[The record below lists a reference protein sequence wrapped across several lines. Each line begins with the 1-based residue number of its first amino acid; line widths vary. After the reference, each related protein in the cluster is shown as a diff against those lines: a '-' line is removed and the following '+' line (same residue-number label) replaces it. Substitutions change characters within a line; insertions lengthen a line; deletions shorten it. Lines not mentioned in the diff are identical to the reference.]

1 MLMLRLIIQT
11 GSLAGRQ
18 FQLEPGDASS
28 LLIGRGAESAVRLT
42 EPSVSSRHALIAPR
56 GDAFYLV
63 DQNSANG
70 TFLNETRVR
79 EAELRHGDV
88 IGLGRQGPRL
98 QVLIEGADTMRID
111 AADTATLR
119 QAIFILDQDT
129 SPLRHD
135 SSTVQYY
142 ARQTTRLWLR
152 DGARNIGLYNPHF
165 DTGKSKKSP
174 AAALM
179 WLVFAVIGVMVTGL
193 TINDVG

>member
-56 GDAFYLV
+56 GDAFYLL

-79 EAELRHGDV
+79 EAPLRHGDV
-88 IGLGRQGPRL
+88 IGLGRHGPRL
-98 QVLIEGADTMRID
+98 QVLIERQDTMRIE
-111 AADTATLR
+111 AADTTTLR
-119 QAIFILDQDT
+119 QDTAVMLHDTSTFDQDT
-129 SPLRHD
+129 STLR
-135 SSTVQYY
+135 SGVSTKQYY
-142 ARQTTRLWLR
+142 APPTTRLGLR
-152 DGARNIGLYNPHF
+152 DEARNLGLYNPHF

-174 AAALM
+174 GAA
-179 WLVFAVIGVMVTGL
+179 
-193 TINDVG
+193 